1 MSKYIYSLNED
12 FSEGT
17 QCYEIEDCLDEVTED
32 TEEVLIYRGE
42 LIEPNVAKYIPDI
55 MEAIQE
61 LAYDECW
68 DSAVDA
74 YDCSKEQ
81 SRNLQE
87 EVSAVVEKFLSDN
100 KIIAGFFD
108 IENVIALKYL
118 KTGKLDPHSS
128 PIYEQVEDDE

>member
-12 FSEGT
+12 FVEGS
-17 QCYEIEDCLDEVTED
+17 QYYDIEDCLEEVTEE

-42 LIEPNVAKYIPDI
+42 LVEPNVSKYIPDI
-55 MEAIQE
+55 MDNIQE

-68 DSAVDA
+68 ESAVDA
-74 YDCSKEQ
+74 YGCSKEQ

-87 EVSAVVEKFLSDN
+87 EVSALVEKFLSDN
-100 KIIAGFFD
+100 KIVAGFFD

-118 KTGKLDPHSS
+118 KTGTLDPYTN
-128 PIYEQVEDDE
+128 PIYEQVEDNE